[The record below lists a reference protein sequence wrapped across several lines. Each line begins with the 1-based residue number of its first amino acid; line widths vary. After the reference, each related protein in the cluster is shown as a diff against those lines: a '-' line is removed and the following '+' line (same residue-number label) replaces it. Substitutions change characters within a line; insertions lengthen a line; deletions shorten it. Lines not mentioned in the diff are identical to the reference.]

1 MSEKEINEFIDRF
14 LTNYPGQGPQEP
26 LLRILIKNSKLNR
39 NQMELIETLSACIAR
54 EISADELL
62 RFQRTM

>member
-1 MSEKEINEFIDRF
+1 MKKKEVNEFINQF
-14 LTNYPGQGPQEP
+14 LTNYLGQGPQES

-39 NQMELIETLSACIAR
+39 DQVELIETLSACIAR
-54 EISADELL
+54 EISADALL